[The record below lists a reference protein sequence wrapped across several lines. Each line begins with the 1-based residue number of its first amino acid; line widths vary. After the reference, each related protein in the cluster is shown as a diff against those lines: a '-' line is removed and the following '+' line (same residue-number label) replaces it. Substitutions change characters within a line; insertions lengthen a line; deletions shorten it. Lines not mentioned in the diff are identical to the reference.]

1 MSYTEKSCSEFLE
14 LTFSKEPAPGGGGVS
29 VREGSVR
36 EVSPEVAAEVAA
48 GPAAEVAADAS
59 AEEPAASAEETGPS
73 GAAQPVSSTAVS
85 SGAIHRFPCTA
96 IASLYPKITSKD
108 TAPSAPYRM

>member
-1 MSYTEKSCSEFLE
+1 MISSSV
-14 LTFSKEPAPGGGGVS
+14 SAGGGGVS

-36 EVSPEVAAEVAA
+36 EISPEVAAEIAA
-48 GPAAEVAADAS
+48 EVAAEVAADAS

-73 GAAQPVSSTAVS
+73 GAAQPASRAAAS